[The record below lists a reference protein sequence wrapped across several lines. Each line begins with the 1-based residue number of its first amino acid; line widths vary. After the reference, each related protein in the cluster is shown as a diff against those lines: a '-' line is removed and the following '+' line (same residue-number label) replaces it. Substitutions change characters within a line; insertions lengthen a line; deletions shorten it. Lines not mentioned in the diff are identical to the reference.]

1 MQQKHYILLLL
12 AVIALAASC
21 TGRSVRRMHSF
32 YARALRMEEAGRN
45 DSAVVYYRTA
55 IDAARL
61 AGEDSLAG
69 VMYNRLG
76 DVFLTED
83 LDEKACEAFS
93 AGARLNE
100 GKTDKSDLSR
110 SLRGMGKSHVFRLH
124 PADSSLRYFLRAQS
138 LEPFIAD
145 SHERMLVHDNL
156 AAIYSYT
163 ELYDSAFFHNS
174 LALQMS
180 TDSADIYRSLFV
192 KGNIFRFLHEYDSAL
207 FYYKMSA
214 QTDAIE
220 NKIGCYLLLSRV
232 TASLGMADSSR
243 YAKMF
248 NVLRD
253 SMERMSRTVEV
264 QDVDNSYAASVSER
278 RYGVV
283 TAAAVAVVAAVA
295 AAVFFLLRLR
305 HRRRLSALDSEMR
318 VSLTA
323 RFAEIERLQA
333 ELACTRDND
342 GYREKYEHLTR
353 LQQASTDNIVHVAA
367 DCLDKFV
374 RTKAWKEL
382 QQCMERDSMDGVDAG
397 ALFRAAGRS
406 FAPFVL
412 YLQTFL
418 SVSEDDCLLCCLSL
432 AGVCP
437 RHVAALRNV
446 SWEAVRVQKS
456 RLKKKMAD
464 SFCSSTLYDYIFAR

>member
-12 AVIALAASC
+12 AVITLAASC

-32 YARALRMEEAGRN
+32 YARALQMEEAGRN

-83 LDEKACEAFS
+83 LYEKACEAFS

-156 AAIYSYT
+156 TT
-163 ELYDSAFFHNS
+163 EYLRKNLYDSAFFHNS

-180 TDSADIYRSLFV
+180 TDSADIYRILLA

-207 FYYKMSA
+207 FYYKKSA
-214 QTDAIE
+214 YTDLIQ
-220 NKIGCYLLLSRV
+220 NKIVSYLLLSRV

-243 YAKMF
+243 YTKMF

-264 QDVDNSYAASVSER
+264 QDVDNGYAASVSER
-278 RYGVV
+278 RYGMV
-283 TAAAVAVVAAVA
+283 TASAVAVVAAVA
-295 AAVFFLLRLR
+295 AAVFLLLRLR
-305 HRRRLSALDSEMR
+305 HRRRLSALDREMR
-318 VSLTA
+318 A
-323 RFAEIERLQA
+323 RFAEIERLKA

-432 AGVCP
+432 AGVGP

>member
-32 YARALRMEEAGRN
+32 YARALQMEEAGRN

-83 LDEKACEAFS
+83 LYEKACEAFS

-156 AAIYSYT
+156 TT
-163 ELYDSAFFHNS
+163 EYLRKNLYDSAFFHNS

-180 TDSADIYRSLFV
+180 TDSADIYRILLA

-207 FYYKMSA
+207 FYYKKSA
-214 QTDAIE
+214 YTDLIQ
-220 NKIGCYLLLSRV
+220 NKIVSYLLLSRV

-243 YAKMF
+243 YTKMF

-264 QDVDNSYAASVSER
+264 QDLDNGYAASVSER
-278 RYGVV
+278 RYGMV
-283 TAAAVAVVAAVA
+283 TASVVAVVAAVA
-295 AAVFFLLRLR
+295 AAVFILLRLR

-318 VSLTA
+318 A
-323 RFAEIERLQA
+323 RFAEIERLKA

-382 QQCMERDSMDGVDAG
+382 QQCMERDSMDGVDTG

-432 AGVCP
+432 AGVGP

>member
-1 MQQKHYILLLL
+1 MHQKHYILILL

-32 YARALRMEEAGRN
+32 YDRALQMEEAGRN

-83 LDEKACEAFS
+83 LYEKACEAFS

-110 SLRGMGKSHVFRLH
+110 SLRGMGKSHLFRLH
-124 PADSSLRYFLRAQS
+124 PVDSSLRYFMRAQS

-156 AAIYSYT
+156 ALAFFHK
-163 ELYDSAFFHNS
+163 EKYDSAFFHNS

-180 TDSADIYRSLFV
+180 TDSADIYRCLLV
-192 KGNIFRFLHEYDSAL
+192 KGDLYLQKSKYDSAL
-207 FYYKMSA
+207 FYYKKA
-214 QTDAIE
+214 TETNIIK
-220 NKIGCYLLLSRV
+220 NKIGGYLTLSRV

-283 TAAAVAVVAAVA
+283 TASAVAVVAAVA

-305 HRRRLSALDSEMR
+305 HRRRLSALGREMR
-318 VSLTA
+318 A
-323 RFAEIERLQA
+323 RFAEIERLKA

-382 QQCMERDSMDGVDAG
+382 QQCMEHDSMDGVDAG

-432 AGVCP
+432 AGVSP

>member
-32 YARALRMEEAGRN
+32 YASALQMEEAGRN

-83 LDEKACEAFS
+83 LYEKACEAFS

-145 SHERMLVHDNL
+145 NHERMLVHDNL
-156 AAIYSYT
+156 TT
-163 ELYDSAFFHNS
+163 EYLRKNLYDSAFFHNS

-180 TDSADIYRSLFV
+180 TDSADIYRILLA

-207 FYYKMSA
+207 FYYKKSA
-214 QTDAIE
+214 YTDLIQ
-220 NKIGCYLLLSRV
+220 NKIVSYLLLSRV

-243 YAKMF
+243 YTKMF

-305 HRRRLSALDSEMR
+305 HRRRLSAIDREMR
-318 VSLTA
+318 A
-323 RFAEIERLQA
+323 RFAEIERLKA

-432 AGVCP
+432 AGVGP